1 MSLFQ
6 SFRCGIT
13 LALAA
18 AAVSAT
24 AQEDIQALA
33 DRWVQ
38 AYNDYDRAA
47 LGAVYTPNAELMMHG
62 TPTIVGRDAIAAFWS
77 ADFQDRNPLTL
88 LTVTHSVQGLDMM
101 LVHGDYRVI
110 NREDG
115 SLLGNGR
122 FAHIWTRPANGQ
134 WQLDRDLWSEYFD
147 PYVVDEQMNGDVQ
160 ALADRWTQ
168 AYNRHD
174 RDALQALYT
183 PAAGLMLHGGPSY
196 AGAAEIGA
204 FWAEDFQ
211 EGNPLTL
218 LTVTHALEG
227 ADMILVHGNYQVVS
241 RDDGALL
248 GAGRFAHIW
257 KGDRRLRRGWLL
269 DRDLWYER
277 TNY

>member
-1 MSLFQ
+1 MGLFQ
-6 SFRCGIT
+6 SFRGAT
-13 LALAA
+13 AVALAIA
-18 AAVSAT
+18 AASAA
-24 AQEDIQALA
+24 AQDDIQALA
-33 DRWVQ
+33 DRWAL

-47 LGAVYTPNAELMMHG
+47 LGAVYTPDAELMMHG
-62 TPTIVGRDAIAAFWS
+62 TPTIVGRDDIAAFWA

-88 LTVTHSVQGLDMM
+88 LTVTHSVEGSDMM

-115 SLLGNGR
+115 GPLGNGR

-147 PYVVDEQMNGDVQ
+147 PYVPNQQTNGDVQ

-168 AYNRHD
+168 AYNHHD

-183 PAAGLMLHGGPSY
+183 AQARLMLHGG
-196 AGAAEIGA
+196 ATIADRADIGA
-204 FWAEDFQ
+204 YWAEDFQ

-227 ADMILVHGNYQVVS
+227 VDMILVHGNYQVVS
-241 RDDGALL
+241 RDDGTLL
-248 GAGRFAHIW
+248 GTGRFAHVW

-277 TNY
+277 TDY